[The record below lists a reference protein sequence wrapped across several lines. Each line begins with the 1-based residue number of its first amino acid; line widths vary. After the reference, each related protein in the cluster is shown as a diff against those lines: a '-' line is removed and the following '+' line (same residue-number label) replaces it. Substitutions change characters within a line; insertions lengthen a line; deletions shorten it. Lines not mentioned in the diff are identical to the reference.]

1 MEKCRIF
8 IASSGRTLTLAEKLR
23 DELQTDFCEATLWS
37 QEGRGQAS
45 PTIIEMLEKA
55 TAKYDFAVI
64 ILAKDDVFV
73 SGAGDTLKARDNC
86 VFEAGLFISA
96 VGRERCFL
104 VNSVSQ
110 RDLPSDLGGIIS
122 IPFTEPADLTD
133 REACANAIRSVSA
146 DVKNRVQDVGART
159 MREQLQVL
167 SIDDVFKRERPR
179 CDGGDLHEGLVV
191 VADLQ
196 PMSDLERG
204 VQVRRNLDSGTSY
217 VYFFPNREDT
227 VEKICQALQVM
238 LVGSGTGNE
247 RAADF
252 SSRLATILKERDRV
266 LDDLREICRASS
278 LLISLVPTE
287 PGFCF
292 RLHNASD
299 PELARLYMRFRG
311 GGFIPWA
318 EGSNAVAIWRNTI
331 PFIPG
336 DEERI
341 FVWLKQYEP
350 SGEDKQRFED
360 SVKRGV
366 KRYFPGMQDEVEQL
380 LMGPK

>member
-1 MEKCRIF
+1 LPGGDHG
-8 IASSGRTLTLAEKLR
+8 AVGGLALGGQVAFGGA
-23 DELQTDFCEATLWS
+23 D
-37 QEGRGQAS
+37 RGQGVAGGLAFAA
-45 PTIIEMLEKA
+45 PGRRCAGAQLE
-55 TAKYDFAVI
+55 
-64 ILAKDDVFV
+64 LALLVGDQRRQGEGVVLALDDQVPAQH
-73 SGAGDTLKARDNC
+73 GELT
-86 VFEAGLFISA
+86 
-96 VGRERCFL
+96 
-104 VNSVSQ
+104 
-110 RDLPSDLGGIIS
+110 GG
-122 IPFTEPADLTD
+122 
-133 REACANAIRSVSA
+133 
-146 DVKNRVQDVGART
+146 G
-159 MREQLQVL
+159 
-167 SIDDVFKRERPR
+167 
-179 CDGGDLHEGLVV
+179 DGGDLHEGLVV